1 MVMTS
6 SAHSNSSPRRAS
18 VEEALLFQIASGSK
32 EALAQLYAETK
43 SAVYGFALSILK
55 NSHDAEDIMQ
65 EAYIRIYANAHSY
78 KTQGKPLAWILTIV
92 RNLALMKKKKK
103 KRVTT
108 LPPEDWEIPDVTHGP
123 DDTKLLVSALLNR
136 LTDQERQIV
145 ILHSL
150 TALKHREI
158 AALLDL
164 PLPTVL
170 SKYHRALEKLKKSM
184 KEEDPR

>member
-6 SAHSNSSPRRAS
+6 SAHTNSSPRRAS

-43 SAVYGFALSILK
+43 SAIYGFALSILK

-65 EAYIRIYANAHSY
+65 EAYIRIYANAHTY
-78 KTQGKPLAWILTIV
+78 KAQGKPLAWILTIV
-92 RNLALMKKKKK
+92 RNLALMKLREQ

-108 LPPEDWEIPDVTHGP
+108 LSPEDWEIPDVTYGP
-123 DDTKLLVSALLNR
+123 DDNKLLVSALLNR

-145 ILHSL
+145 VLHSL

>member
-6 SAHSNSSPRRAS
+6 SAHTNSSPRRAS

-65 EAYIRIYANAHSY
+65 EAYIRIYANAHTY
-78 KTQGKPLAWILTIV
+78 KAQGKPLAWILTIV
-92 RNLALMKKKKK
+92 RNLALMKLREQ
-103 KRVTT
+103 KRITT
-108 LPPEDWEIPDVTHGP
+108 LSPEDWEIPDVTYGP
-123 DDTKLLVSALLNR
+123 DDNRLLVSTLLNR

-145 ILHSL
+145 VLHSL

>member
-6 SAHSNSSPRRAS
+6 SANTNSSPRRAS

-55 NSHDAEDIMQ
+55 NSHDAEDTMQ
-65 EAYIRIYANAHSY
+65 EAYIRIYANAHTY
-78 KTQGKPLAWILTIV
+78 TAQGKPLAWILTIV
-92 RNLALMKKKKK
+92 RNLALMKL
-103 KRVTT
+103 REQARDAT
-108 LPPEDWEIPDVTHGP
+108 LPPEDWEIPDVTYGP
-123 DDTKLLVSALLNR
+123 DDNKLLVSALLNR

-145 ILHSL
+145 TLHAL

-158 AALLDL
+158 APLLEL
-164 PLPTVL
+164 PLSTVL
-170 SKYHRALEKLKKSM
+170 SKYRRALDKLKKSM
-184 KEEDPR
+184 KEEDLR

>member
-65 EAYIRIYANAHSY
+65 EAYIRIYANAHTY

-92 RNLALMKKKKK
+92 RNLALMKLREQ

-150 TALKHREI
+150 TALKH
-158 AALLDL
+158 L
-164 PLPTVL
+164 
-170 SKYHRALEKLKKSM
+170 
-184 KEEDPR
+184 

>member
-6 SAHSNSSPRRAS
+6 SAHTNSS
-18 VEEALLFQIASGSK
+18 EEALLFQIASGSK
-32 EALAQLYAETK
+32 EALAQLYTETK

-65 EAYIRIYANAHSY
+65 EAYIRIYANAHTY
-78 KTQGKPLAWILTIV
+78 KAQGKPLAWILTIV
-92 RNLALMKKKKK
+92 RNLALMKLREQ

-108 LPPEDWEIPDVTHGP
+108 LSPEDWEIPDVTYGP
-123 DDTKLLVSALLNR
+123 DDNKLLVSALLNR

-145 ILHSL
+145 VLHSL